1 MRKWVLGKTTVL
13 PARVYLFLTKA
24 VKTELEAVAG
34 QVTDLTAKDQ
44 SKYIVTC
51 KIQILS
57 ENGIFENL
65 YVT

>member
-1 MRKWVLGKTTVL
+1 ML

>member
-1 MRKWVLGKTTVL
+1 ML

-44 SKYIVTC
+44 
-51 KIQILS
+51 ILS
-57 ENGIFENL
+57 TLLPVKFKFYLRMAFLKIC
-65 YVT
+65 T